1 MATTKNL
8 RPFKPGPDERRNL
21 KGRPPKLPKL
31 DELLAS
37 VMSEERN
44 GLTAAEA
51 VLKALLVKATKGDVR
66 AAELLL
72 DRTFGKQRTDI
83 DLTTGGQPITPPI
96 LWSDAAGS

>member
-51 VLKALLVKATKGDVR
+51 VLRSLLVKATKGDVR

-96 LWSDAAGS
+96 LWSDAAG

>member
-1 MATTKNL
+1 MPTPPPPVHS
-8 RPFKPGPDERRNL
+8 RFKKGQTGNP

-51 VLKALLVKATKGDVR
+51 VLRSLLVKATKGDVR

-96 LWSDAAGS
+96 LWSDATG